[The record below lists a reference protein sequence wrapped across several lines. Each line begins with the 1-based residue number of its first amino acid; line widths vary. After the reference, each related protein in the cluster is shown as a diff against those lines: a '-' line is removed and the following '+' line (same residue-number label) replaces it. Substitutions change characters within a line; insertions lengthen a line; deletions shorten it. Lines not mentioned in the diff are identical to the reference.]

1 MAEQSFDAARSAIA
15 ETLHEHR
22 KLFLIEG
29 IVLVILGLL
38 AVPVPPLAG
47 LAITILFGW
56 LFLICGVAGLIAT
69 FAMHHALG
77 FLWPLLSGALAV
89 PASGLSLVQPALR

>member
-1 MAEQSFDAARSAIA
+1 MRSAIA
-15 ETLHEHR
+15 ETLHEHW

-69 FAMHHALG
+69 FAMQHPPG
-77 FLWPLLSGALAV
+77 FLWPLLSGALGV